1 MKFWFSKFKKKFT
14 LETLK
19 FAIGFKG
26 GHLFVGIVFV
36 IVDVA
41 RLLVILLV
49 CIEGLVEAVKD
60 ILQFTPVQE
69 EVQPLSKYI

>member
-1 MKFWFSKFKKKFT
+1 LKFWFSKFKKKFT

-41 RLLVILLV
+41 RFILLV